1 MTKLKQ
7 YTGSGIVLIVNFNGK
22 KYYALNKRTT
32 GPGVVAPDTHAGFF
46 GGTDN
51 DKEKTD
57 PLWAGCRETYEEL
70 LILNKET
77 RKTISLI
84 LDEDCVDG
92 QIENFK
98 KETERLRKAWEQ
110 KMDVELDPEIGEMII
125 SNKKEVEFID
135 TYGLKMIW
143 VVEIDLDLKKNVFLD
158 CETSFE
164 GRIFDRQID
173 LFEVDKFRKWWTDST
188 DRSLLA
194 DYSHKSGEKAV
205 NRGRADK
212 NKIVSTLLM
221 TIGLM
226 EGLKIQ

>member
-32 GPGVVAPDTHAGFF
+32 GPGVIAPDTHAGFF

-51 DKEKTD
+51 DEERTD

-77 RKTISLI
+77 LKVASLV
-84 LDEDCVDG
+84 LDKDYVDG
-92 QIENFK
+92 QRENFK

-110 KMDVELDPEIGEMII
+110 KMGVELDSEIGEMII
-125 SNKKEVEFID
+125 SNKKEVEFSD
-135 TYGLKMIW
+135 YDGLKMIW
-143 VVEIDLDLKKNVFLD
+143 LVKIDLDLKKNVLLD
-158 CETSFE
+158 CETSPLGE
-164 GRIFDRQID
+164 IFDRQID

-194 DYSHKSGEKAV
+194 DYSYKSGVKAT
-205 NRGRADK
+205 NKGRADK
-212 NKIVSTLLM
+212 DKIVSTLLM
-221 TIGLM
+221 TLGYM
-226 EGLKIQ
+226 KELKT

>member
-1 MTKLKQ
+1 MTNEKK

-51 DKEKTD
+51 DEEKTD

-70 LILNKET
+70 LILNKKT
-77 RKTISLI
+77 LKTISLI

-92 QIENFK
+92 QRENFE

-110 KMDVELDPEIGEMII
+110 KMGVELNPEIGEIII

-135 TYGLKMIW
+135 IDGLKMIW
-143 VVEIDLDLKKNVFLD
+143 IVEIDLDIENNVLLD
-158 CETSFE
+158 CETSPE

-173 LFEVDKFRKWWTDST
+173 LFEVNKFQEWWKDDAS
-188 DRSLLA
+188 RELIA
-194 DYSHKSGEKAV
+194 DYSHKSGVKAV

-212 NKIVSTLLM
+212 SKIVSTLLM

-226 EGLKIQ
+226 EGLKK